1 MRQNA
6 SKFIVTNRKMFP
18 EDVTGTSSIV
28 YACKEQSNTLAI
40 RANYIGIIVSSYNSI
55 LPLPLF
61 VFMLDAY

>member
-1 MRQNA
+1 
-6 SKFIVTNRKMFP
+6 MFP